1 MKKRIGVLMGGPS
14 SEHDIS
20 IKSGRAVC
28 KALLNE
34 GMDAVPIE
42 LVELG
47 QAQAMNGYKKEA
59 KRLSQSSN
67 IEIAFIALHGGFG
80 EDGAIQELL
89 EEMHIPYTG
98 SKVSASKLGIDKI
111 ASRNIFKKHNIP
123 MPRYMV
129 VQGRTSNIQDVRGP
143 ALDMTTLDKVLDP
156 RVYFKE
162 LGMPL
167 VIKPSCEGS
176 SIGLTIVDS
185 EKDFRRAIDD
195 AFKYS
200 RDALIEEYVQG
211 REITVGI
218 FDDKPLPV
226 VEIVPKKRF
235 FDFEAKYKKGLTE
248 YRVPAEI
255 EKRKYAE
262 SQKIALMAHKAL
274 AARFFSRVDM
284 ILSEK
289 GVPVVLELN
298 TIPGLTEM
306 SLLPKAAHS
315 SGIDFQKLVLKI
327 TESALW

>member
-1 MKKRIGVLMGGPS
+1 MMKKRVGVLMGGPS

-20 IKSGRAVC
+20 IKSGKAVY
-28 KALLNE
+28 KALLDK
-34 GMDAVPIE
+34 GIDAIPIE
-42 LVELG
+42 LVELA
-47 QAQAMNGYKKEA
+47 QAKAMNGYKEEV
-59 KRLSQSSN
+59 KRLIQSSN

-89 EEMHIPYTG
+89 EEMRIPYTG
-98 SKVSASKLGIDKI
+98 SKVAASRLGIDKI
-111 ASRNIFKKHNIP
+111 ASRNIFKRYNIP

-129 VQGRTSNIQDVRGP
+129 VQGRTSNIQDIHGS
-143 ALDMTTLDKVLDP
+143 AL
-156 RVYFKE
+156 KE
-162 LGMPL
+162 LGTPL
-167 VIKPSCEGS
+167 VVKPSREGS

-185 EKDFRRAIDD
+185 EKDFSKALDD
-195 AFKYS
+195 AFRYS
-200 RDALIEEYVQG
+200 RDVLIEEYVRG

-218 FDDKPLPV
+218 FDDRPLPV
-226 VEIVPKKRF
+226 VEIIPKKRF
-235 FDFEAKYKKGLTE
+235 FDFDAKYKKGLTE

-255 EKRKYAE
+255 EKGKYVD
-262 SQKIALMAHKAL
+262 SQKTALMAHKAL

-298 TIPGLTEM
+298 TIPGLTET
-306 SLLPKAAHS
+306 SLLPKAACS

>member
-1 MKKRIGVLMGGPS
+1 MKKRVGVLMGGPS

-20 IKSGRAVC
+20 IKSGKAVC

-47 QAQAMNGYKKEA
+47 QAQAMNGYREEA
-59 KRLSQSSN
+59 RRLIQSYN

-111 ASRNIFKKHNIP
+111 GSRNIFKRHNIP
-123 MPRYMV
+123 MPRYAAINKAV
-129 VQGRTSNIQDVRGP
+129 
-143 ALDMTTLDKVLDP
+143 LDKALDP

-162 LGMPL
+162 LGTPL
-167 VIKPSCEGS
+167 VIKPSHEGS

-185 EKDFRRAIDD
+185 EKDFRRALED

-200 RDALIEEYVQG
+200 EDVLIEEYVRG

-218 FDDKPLPV
+218 FDERPLPV

-306 SLLPKAAHS
+306 SLLPKAARS

>member
-1 MKKRIGVLMGGPS
+1 MKKRVGVLMGGPS

-20 IKSGRAVC
+20 IKSGKAVC

-34 GMDAVPIE
+34 NIDVVPIE
-42 LVELG
+42 LAKL
-47 QAQAMNGYKKEA
+47 AQTKTMDSYKEDV
-59 KRLSQSSN
+59 KRLIQSSN

-89 EEMHIPYTG
+89 EEIRMPYTG
-98 SKVSASKLGIDKI
+98 SNVSASKLGIDKI
-111 ASRNIFKKHNIP
+111 GSRNIFKRYNIP
-123 MPRYMV
+123 MPRYV
-129 VQGRTSNIQDVRGP
+129 TINKDS
-143 ALDMTTLDKVLDP
+143 LDKIQGSK
-156 RVYFKE
+156 VYFKE
-162 LGMPL
+162 LGKPL
-167 VIKPSCEGS
+167 VIKPSREGS

-185 EKDFRRAIDD
+185 EKDFHKALDD
-195 AFKYS
+195 AFIYS
-200 RDALIEEYVQG
+200 QDILIEEYVRG

-226 VEIVPKKRF
+226 VEIVPKNRF
-235 FDFEAKYKKGLTE
+235 FDFEAKYKKDLTE

-255 EKRKYAE
+255 EKGKYVE

-274 AARFFSRVDM
+274 SARFFSRVDM

-289 GVPVVLELN
+289 GVPIVLELN

-306 SLLPKAAHS
+306 SLLPKAARS

-327 TESALW
+327 MESASW